1 MLTTISP
8 SFIEE
13 ISQIIER
20 NSSKTINLRQELNSK
35 YSFENGFLRITNQF
49 LNDLSFDF
57 KTILQSL
64 DRFKCSH
71 INLTNNLQ
79 DNLNKNNELNLK
91 IHNLKNQVFSLET
104 SLLNANHQIQDLALL
119 NKNHENYIEELVNKL
134 NISKER
140 PYSKQS
146 CCLCD
151 CPFCQN
157 NYSFNSYKNKY
168 CPIENSYEIDMN
180 SSGRSTLIIDANKP
194 NTNLNINSNI
204 NSNNNV
210 NNIGNNLN
218 NTGNNIKNISNDIKD
233 IKANNNYINNPLS
246 DSNYLYNTN
255 INTNNSNQDNLNVQ
269 PNSIPISPVPF
280 SDNYNSNIVS
290 NYNRNNQEPIP
301 NVNIPKLI
309 PQNNYNDIQIKD
321 PIQRKENFNNENNIT
336 PLNNI
341 ISSFSSENNDKG
353 VNINQQSNDFLKSK
367 NISNLKYNK
376 IIPENDKEEEEKN
389 LVQMKDK
396 INKIEKLVQEALKDE
411 NIIKYLNIKLGDN
424 FTEKLTQGDVTEE
437 YLNQIENAIEDYN
450 EDKIRNSK
458 LRKNNIID
466 TKFIPKKKFKDPKEN
481 EEYNKMLLKKQIKD
495 PIYHYKE
502 FPRGW
507 NSSKDYFTNNNSGG
521 GKVEK
526 NKIKIPNYPK

>member
-1 MLTTISP
+1 M
-8 SFIEE
+8 
-13 ISQIIER
+13 
-20 NSSKTINLRQELNSK
+20 
-35 YSFENGFLRITNQF
+35 
-49 LNDLSFDF
+49 
-57 KTILQSL
+57 
-64 DRFKCSH
+64 
-71 INLTNNLQ
+71 
-79 DNLNKNNELNLK
+79 
-91 IHNLKNQVFSLET
+91 
-104 SLLNANHQIQDLALL
+104 
-119 NKNHENYIEELVNKL
+119 
-134 NISKER
+134 
-140 PYSKQS
+140 
-146 CCLCD
+146 
-151 CPFCQN
+151 
-157 NYSFNSYKNKY
+157 
-168 CPIENSYEIDMN
+168 
-180 SSGRSTLIIDANKP
+180 
-194 NTNLNINSNI
+194 

-210 NNIGNNLN
+210 NNIGNNNLN
-218 NTGNNIKNISNDIKD
+218 NTGNNINNISNNIKD
-233 IKANNNYINNPLS
+233 NKANNNYINNPLS
-246 DSNYLYNTN
+246 DSNFLSNTN

-321 PIQRKENFNNENNIT
+321 PIQRKENFNDENNLT

-367 NISNLKYNK
+367 KISNLKYNK

-507 NSSKDYFTNNNSGG
+507 NSSKDYFINNNSGG